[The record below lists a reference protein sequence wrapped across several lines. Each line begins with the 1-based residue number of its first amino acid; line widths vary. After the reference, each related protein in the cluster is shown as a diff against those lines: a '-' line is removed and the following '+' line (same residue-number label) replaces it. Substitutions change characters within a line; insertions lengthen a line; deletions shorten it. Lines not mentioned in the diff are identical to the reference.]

1 MRRSTTGR
9 RAKLTKRLQM
19 QQGLTLTSMMDILTT
34 LLLFV
39 LKAFV
44 AGGEVSTPPPGVTLP
59 TSTAEATASS
69 SVVVAIERD
78 AIIVGGERVAVVSDV
93 LADDGP
99 AIPLLASRLVQERA
113 QMDAIAERNPGDKP
127 AARMVTIQGDR
138 EIEFR
143 LLRKVMTTVHE
154 SGFEDVALAVLKRS

>member
-1 MRRSTTGR
+1 MRRRLTGR
-9 RAKLTKRLQM
+9 RAKLAKRLQLS
-19 QQGLTLTSMMDILTT
+19 QGLQLTSMMDILTT

-59 TSTAEATASS
+59 GSTAEAAAAA
-69 SVVVAIERD
+69 SVVVAIDRD
-78 AIIVGGERVAVVSDV
+78 AIVVGGERVALVSEV
-93 LADDGP
+93 LADEGP
-99 AIPLLASRLVQERA
+99 AIPMLAARLVQERA
-113 QMDAIAERNPGDKP
+113 QMDALQERDASDRP
-127 AARMVTIQGDR
+127 ATRMVTIQGDR

-143 LLRKVMTTVHE
+143 LLRKVMYTVSE